1 MLFRS
6 LEQEQRIL
14 SLSQDPDYVAAASEM
29 IDFKK
34 QQTTSLSYLQLR
46 DRLNRSQINLANSQ
60 RQLQDSQDSFK
71 LVLGLPPNVDLNIDT
86 KMLGPFELI
95 SWDLINLER
104 DLRQVQKDIGNQLL
118 PSQGAADVQ
127 AGPALAAV
135 REYVTKLS
143 QSRDRL
149 YEVGIDRKS
158 TRLNSSH

>member
-6 LEQEQRIL
+6 EQLEAQEIRDTRVPGVVNAALDEFQNLQIPVDLQGQLSYDGTWLKWRGDLTLEQEQRIL

-86 KMLGPFELI
+86 KMLE
-95 SWDLINLER
+95 
-104 DLRQVQKDIGNQLL
+104 IGR
-118 PSQGAADVQ
+118 AHV
-127 AGPALAAV
+127 
-135 REYVTKLS
+135 
-143 QSRDRL
+143 
-149 YEVGIDRKS
+149 
-158 TRLNSSH
+158 